1 MCFWAQLCE
10 WGVSGLEGCYQQGR
24 APTLF
29 QNPVSDSP
37 STPQSMG
44 GSTPATLPVHVQK
57 LKGDL
62 SPKQNSVCTAAC
74 QGCWNMSHH
83 GPHPNSA
90 DGRCLLE
97 AYVSTHCWIQS
108 KSPGRGQHSDT
119 QLHPMALAGAHH
131 VAEVCDN
138 SEAQGISAKPTGTH
152 LTMGSGSKGTDPS
165 AAGCGPDSEL
175 LCV

>member
-1 MCFWAQLCE
+1 MCFGAQLCE
-10 WGVSGLEGCYQQGR
+10 WGVSDLEGCYQQGR

-29 QNPVSDSP
+29 HNPVSDSP

-97 AYVSTHCWIQS
+97 AQQAHTSPLIVGFNPNHLGGGNIQTHNFTPW
-108 KSPGRGQHSDT
+108 H
-119 QLHPMALAGAHH
+119 LL
-131 VAEVCDN
+131 V
-138 SEAQGISAKPTGTH
+138 
-152 LTMGSGSKGTDPS
+152 LTMLHKYVITLKHRASLPNPQEPT
-165 AAGCGPDSEL
+165 
-175 LCV
+175 